1 MLAVH
6 VYFYFTIYRHLQ
18 STFCTKVSISMI
30 VHLNIEHIKTV
41 VTVIH
46 LSDICA
52 VSQDL
57 NLEDEVEEIDQTY
70 ILGSP
75 GDENVILYDGNDI
88 FLFHH
93 A

>member
-1 MLAVH
+1 MFGHYLQAPAK
-6 VYFYFTIYRHLQ
+6 YFLYQ
-18 STFCTKVSISMI
+18 GSISMI

-57 NLEDEVEEIDQTY
+57 NLEDEVEEIDQSEPY

-75 GDENVILYDGNDI
+75 GDENVILYDS
-88 FLFHH
+88 LVLLH